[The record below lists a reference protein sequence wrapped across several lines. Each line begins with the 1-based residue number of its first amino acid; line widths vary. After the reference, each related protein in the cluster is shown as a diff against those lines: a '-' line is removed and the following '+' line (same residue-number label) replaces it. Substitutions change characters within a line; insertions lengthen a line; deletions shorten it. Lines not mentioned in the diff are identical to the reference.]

1 MPESQQ
7 EQQQAPPSPPPQ
19 QPQQLQQRNVM
30 LNLIASRRNRPSNN
44 ALAHDVFKEAMFE
57 IRNLSTEIVNS
68 SPNGACL
75 FNSISLGMCGNE
87 TMHKE
92 LRRKAIAYMRQN
104 RDWLIRMGLEQDEFY
119 IQKGFQTIDAY
130 LNYMEIDTSHADQY
144 ETMAISRVSEQPIFV
159 HSLRTDGKW
168 QMFCSFSQQCHFKMT
183 FSLHRSN
190 EISAICSNW
199 NSNSM
204 A

>member
-92 LRRKAIAYMRQN
+92 LRRKAIA
-104 RDWLIRMGLEQDEFY
+104 
-119 IQKGFQTIDAY
+119 
-130 LNYMEIDTSHADQY
+130 
-144 ETMAISRVSEQPIFV
+144 
-159 HSLRTDGKW
+159 
-168 QMFCSFSQQCHFKMT
+168 
-183 FSLHRSN
+183 
-190 EISAICSNW
+190 
-199 NSNSM
+199 
-204 A
+204 